1 MLCLAQVKVQLE
13 GMHQMPVW
21 ASSEPDSNLSLP
33 SFSAYP
39 QLSVT
44 AAGEYLMMMPQMLE
58 SLLAEAGE
66 GVDTEWLDKVR
77 QLSVFPCWAY
87 GVMPRP

>member
-1 MLCLAQVKVQLE
+1 MQLK
-13 GMHQMPVW
+13 GMHSMPIW

-44 AAGEYLMMMPQMLE
+44 AAGEYLMLMPQMLE
-58 SLLAEAGE
+58 SLLAESGE

-77 QLSVFPCWAY
+77 HAQFSCSCASRLY
-87 GVMPRP
+87 L